1 MKILIAGAGIGGLT
15 AALALERQG
24 HQVEVY
30 EAAPSIQPVGAGIWL
45 APNGQE
51 VLRRIDDRVLHAV
64 QSTGLLLH
72 EAVITDTRDR
82 VLSRVNARA
91 FQNRY
96 ATPAVLAVRRSELHR
111 VLHDSVMPGT
121 VRFGHRI
128 LRHEAIAGGDAGVR
142 IHFDDGKLTT
152 GDLLIA
158 ADGIHSPVRTQ
169 LFGAARLRYSG
180 QTCWRGLATMRQPA
194 EWAGKGVEI
203 WADEAGLR
211 AGFSQVSPEQVYYYV
226 TALASAGQSGT
237 READLH
243 RHLDR
248 LPAVVREFVDA
259 TPPGQ
264 IIRSDLNDLKPLRHW
279 TRGPVALLGDAAH
292 AALPNLGQGANQ
304 AMESAIALAHC
315 LRGSTPHNARE
326 ALLRYQNSRIE
337 KATYVVNTS
346 WRIGQLINWRH
357 SWARRARNGIMSRI
371 PESSSRRQFDRI
383 FDVPAD
389 WSVLSDY

>member
-24 HQVEVY
+24 HDVKVY
-30 EAAPSIQPVGAGIWL
+30 ESAPLIQPVGAGIWL

-64 QSTGLLLH
+64 QSTGLLLD
-72 EAVITDTRDR
+72 EAVITDIRGR
-82 VLSRVNARA
+82 VLSRINARA

-121 VRFGHRI
+121 VRFGHRVE
-128 LRHEAIAGGDAGVR
+128 RYETGPGAGVR
-142 IHFDDGKLTT
+142 IHFEDGQQTT

-169 LFGAARLRYSG
+169 LFGARRLRYSG

-194 EWAGKGVEI
+194 EWTGKGVEI

-226 TALASAGQSGT
+226 TALAPAGQSGIC
-237 READLH
+237 EADLH

-279 TRGPVALLGDAAH
+279 TSGPVALLGDAAH

-326 ALLRYQNSRIE
+326 ALLRYQNSRIK
-337 KATYVVNTS
+337 KATYVINTS
-346 WRIGQLINWRH
+346 WRIGQLINWRD
-357 SWARRARNGIMSRI
+357 SWARRARNTIMSRI
-371 PESSSRRQFDRI
+371 PESASQRQFHRI

-389 WSVLSDY
+389 WSVLSDH